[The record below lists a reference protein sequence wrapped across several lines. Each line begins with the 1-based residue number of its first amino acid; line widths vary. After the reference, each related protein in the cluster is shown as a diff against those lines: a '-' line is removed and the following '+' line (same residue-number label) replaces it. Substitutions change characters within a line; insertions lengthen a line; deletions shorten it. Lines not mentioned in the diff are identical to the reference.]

1 MRFADPALLAVG
13 LLVAAGLAWAA
24 AAVGRRRAAAL
35 ASAGVAAAGPGPG
48 PGRGRDRAWMGG
60 VWFTIAGV
68 AVLAIAVAGPAA
80 SVPVSHASGTV
91 ILAMDVSGSMA
102 ATDVAPSRLGAAK
115 QAALS
120 FVSAQPGTVDIG
132 VVAFQQGGLEAALP
146 TADRATASA
155 AVRRLTTGGGT
166 SLGDAI
172 LASLSAITHKTV
184 TIGRDGSAPNIG
196 YWPSATIVLFS
207 DGQDE
212 AGAASGGTGTGV
224 AAAVAQKAGV
234 HVDTVGVGTTAG
246 TTVEVD
252 GYHLFTALD
261 ETTLKSISQATGG
274 TYHPASDASELN
286 GIASSINLRLT
297 VTHEPLPLAGAFIAL
312 ALALLAAGAVLTVT
326 RTGRVV

>member
-1 MRFADPALLAVG
+1 
-13 LLVAAGLAWAA
+13 
-24 AAVGRRRAAAL
+24 
-35 ASAGVAAAGPGPG
+35 
-48 PGRGRDRAWMGG
+48 

-68 AVLAIAVAGPAA
+68 AVLAVAVAGPAA
-80 SVPVSHASGTV
+80 SVPVSRASGTV
-91 ILAMDVSGSMA
+91 ILAVDVSGSMA

-120 FVSAQPGTVDIG
+120 FVNAQPGTVNIG

-146 TADRATASA
+146 TADHATASA

-184 TIGRDGSAPNIG
+184 TIGRNGSVPNIG

-212 AGAASGGTGTGV
+212 AGAASGGTATGV
-224 AAAVAQKAGV
+224 AASVAEKAGV

-252 GYHLFTALD
+252 GYHLFTALN
-261 ETTLKSISQATGG
+261 EAALRSISQATGG

-297 VTHEPLPLAGAFIAL
+297 VTNEPLPLAGAFIAL